1 MLRRFRLG
9 RKSDFEKLV
18 IAQRLAD
25 MLENFLIG
33 RLAPLAIGAEK
44 GGIEEW
50 DDVVIRHTTDHY
62 EHLQIKRQSTDFCTK
77 NPDQTKQAKRK
88 PRNGSTDTEPT
99 VSVLDT
105 AFSSLAR
112 NAASGKL
119 DEIPHREFK
128 LALVGLNLLIKKNFS
143 VNHLEELC
151 ELCRRTALSLEELAN
166 RQDIPTQNA
175 YLWLTTWCGFKDW
188 AQIRDVLRRV
198 NIVCIGN
205 DATLKERTLHSL
217 GRNFSN
223 PERTLERLINYISTE
238 TTDVSEM
245 RCHDVVQA
253 LRSELR
259 PDTETWAQYQL
270 SDGSSA
276 ASGPWSLAGTLDLA
290 SPTVNPAKAVVE
302 HMWGSYSSPRKLR
315 VYASYSRT
323 PGVNLSLT
331 SAIVRMALHLPNGIQ
346 VLMLGESTWR
356 SSVAQ
361 EVGHTLGCAE
371 DDFSGLTWIEN
382 TERLTCTQDHEF
394 NTLSTVRGEAE
405 ALARAMDDVLWQ
417 RLIQR
422 IADKLGSI
430 YDPDLADAMDTV
442 WNAWL
447 DEFTTNPESRRRF
460 LDRLLYPKTE
470 NKNEKH
476 ALRLGPRTLNL
487 LVDAVEI
494 LLLVSVGFSTGNN
507 HWESFE
513 DGGTVMSI
521 ALQYWSG
528 PASGRSG
535 VRELSNDPLIDVIG
549 PDPDPIVI
557 LSGVREPSSMLLN
570 SGMADDAE
578 TATSMAAERQ
588 PHLLVTRSEMYRHL
602 SRGTLESVRKYFG
615 QQRIERQRARE
626 AAIDKTTKGS

>member
-1 MLRRFRLG
+1 MLRRFRLE
-9 RKSDFEKLV
+9 RKSDYEKLV

-33 RLAPLAIGAEK
+33 RLTPLAIGAEQ
-44 GGIEEW
+44 GSIEEW
-50 DDVVIRHTTDHY
+50 DDVVIMYSTDHY

-77 NPDQTKQAKRK
+77 NPDQTKQPKRK
-88 PRNGSTDTEPT
+88 PRNGSVDTEPT
-99 VSVLDT
+99 PSVLDT

-119 DEIPHREFK
+119 DETPDRKFK
-128 LALVGLNLLIKKNFS
+128 LILVGLHLFIKNSLS

-151 ELCRRTALSLEELAN
+151 ELCRRPGLSLDDLAS

-188 AQIRDVLRRV
+188 DQIRDVLRRV
-198 NIVCIGN
+198 EIVCVGN

-223 PERTLERLINYISTE
+223 PERTLQRLINYIATE
-238 TTDVSEM
+238 TTDVSAI
-245 RCHDVVQA
+245 RCHDVVNA

-259 PDTETWAQYQL
+259 PDTVTWAQYQL

-290 SPTVNPAKAVVE
+290 NTTVSPAKAIVE
-302 HMWGSYSSPRKLR
+302 HMWGINSAPRTLR
-315 VYASYSRT
+315 VYAAYSQ
-323 PGVNLSLT
+323 PPVANLSLS

-346 VLMLGESTWR
+346 VLMLGESIWR
-356 SSVAQ
+356 SSIAQ
-361 EVGHTLGCAE
+361 EIGHTLGGAE
-371 DDFSGLTWIEN
+371 DDFSGLPWIEN
-382 TERLTCTQDHEF
+382 TECLTCAQDHEF
-394 NTLSTVRGEAE
+394 NTLRTVREEAE

-417 RLIQR
+417 RLLQHV
-422 IADKLGSI
+422 ADKLGTIS
-430 YDPDLADAMDTV
+430 DPALADAMDAV
-442 WNAWL
+442 WNSWL
-447 DEFTTNPESRRRF
+447 VGFTAVPESRRRF

-476 ALRLGPRTLNL
+476 ALRLGPRTLSL

-494 LLLVSVGFSTGNN
+494 LLLVSVGFSTRNN
-507 HWESFE
+507 HWEFFE

-528 PASGRSG
+528 PASGRTG
-535 VRELSNDPLIDVIG
+535 VRELSDDPLIDVIG
-549 PDPDPIVI
+549 PDPDPIII
-557 LSGVREPSSMLLN
+557 LSGVRAPSSMLLN
-570 SGMADDAE
+570 AGMADDAE

-626 AAIDKTTKGS
+626 AAIDKTTKGA